1 MTASVPETTDVV
13 ILCGGRGTRLGALTA
28 NTPKPLLLVAGLPFL
43 LRRVMALRREGFS
56 RILLATHYL
65 AGRFHEFAAR
75 YAQAVPGLV
84 VIEEPALLGTGGAL
98 RHASTFVRSPI
109 FVALNGDSWM
119 AQPAAPVLAEH
130 GRGNRRMSLVVVR
143 AGRIAG
149 HRRAKGIVTFNAE
162 GRIVGFSTGEASA
175 EDWVNSGL
183 YVLDR
188 AMVQGWPEGSYGLE
202 SHVSDL
208 VPSGGFVFLSEEALL
223 DIGTPE
229 CYARA
234 QQVLDGSEAPA
245 RP

>member
-28 NTPKPLLLVAGLPFL
+28 DTPKPLLLVAGLPFL

-65 AGRFHEFAAR
+65 AGRFHEFAER
-75 YAQAVPGLV
+75 YAQAVPGLI
-84 VIEEPALLGTGGAL
+84 VIEEPAPLGTGGAL
-98 RHASTFVRSPI
+98 RHASQCVRSPV

-130 GRGNRRMSLVVVR
+130 GQGNRLMSMVVVH
-143 AGRIAG
+143 AGRVEG
-149 HRRAKGIVTFNAE
+149 SRRAKGIVTFSAE
-162 GRIVGFSTGEASA
+162 GQILGFSTGEAGA
-175 EDWVNSGL
+175 EVWVNSGL

-188 AMVQGWPEGSYGLE
+188 TLVQSWPEGSYDLE
-202 SHVSDL
+202 SHVREL
-208 VPSGGFVFLSEEALL
+208 VPSGGFVFPSEEALL
-223 DIGTPE
+223 DIGTLE

-234 QQVLDGSEAPA
+234 QHALDESEALAKP
-245 RP
+245 